1 MLKKC
6 TGAVSCRAPCER
18 SEWRGYNLSRCQ
30 KFVMVQNYI
39 ACSYAYPGAGYI
51 TSPGKWLRVMQ
62 KAW

>member
-30 KFVMVQNYI
+30 KFVMVQNYY
-39 ACSYAYPGAGYI
+39 CVQ
-51 TSPGKWLRVMQ
+51 LRVSGCRVYY
-62 KAW
+62 KSW